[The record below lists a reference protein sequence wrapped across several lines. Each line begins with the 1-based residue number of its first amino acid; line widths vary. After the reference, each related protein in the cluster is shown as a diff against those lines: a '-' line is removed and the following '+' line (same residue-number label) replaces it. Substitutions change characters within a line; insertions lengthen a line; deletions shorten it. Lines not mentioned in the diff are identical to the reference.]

1 MDSPLAAGRHD
12 LPAHGTGWVDDV
24 LLAGPG
30 SETCLVLGAPITRA
44 QLRAEVTSRQ
54 ARLTDAGLR
63 PGGAIALRL
72 PSSLAY
78 VANLLAAWR
87 IGAQVT
93 LLDHRLSRGEVE
105 RALERVGAQFLV
117 QPAAAV
123 VAPLRGFVT
132 VDETVVALPAGRPA
146 PTSHALIQLSS
157 GSTGPSKVIGRTVDD
172 LVAEIERYTR
182 IDGVPRPGERL
193 VLLASMAHVLGLVG
207 GLLYA
212 LHARVRLTL
221 PERMTVGGVLGAITA
236 ESTPTTVIGVPVHL
250 EMLMA
255 GRPDGPLSQFVR
267 MTTAGELVRPG
278 VRERFATC
286 YDTVLANMYGMTEV
300 GVIATD
306 LFGAH
311 RPGVRP
317 APGID
322 VRVVDGELQVRRP
335 VTPYVGLVDESR
347 WSDGWLRTR
356 DAASLDPVTGLVTI
370 RGRLDSQVSIGG
382 LKVDLTEVEQAILDL
397 PGVTEVVV
405 TFDGG
410 AIEAYTAVEKPW
422 TGPELDAALEDVL
435 APYKRPLR
443 WQLLERLPRT
453 SSGKVVR
460 DVAVLRRASAGPTPS

>member
-1 MDSPLAAGRHD
+1 MDSSLTSGRHG
-12 LPAHGTGWVDDV
+12 LPAHGTDWVDDV

-30 SETCLVLGAPITRA
+30 SETCLVLGAPVTRA
-44 QLRAEVTSRQ
+44 QLRAEVTTRQ

-146 PTSHALIQLSS
+146 PTSHVLIQLSS
-157 GSTGPSKVIGRTVDD
+157 GSTGPSKVIGRTADD

-255 GRPDGPLSQFVR
+255 GRPDGPLPQFVR

-306 LFGAH
+306 LLGVH
-311 RPGVRP
+311 RPAVSP
-317 APGID
+317 APGIE

-335 VTPYVGLVDESR
+335 VTPYVGLFDESR

-356 DAASLDPVTGLVTI
+356 DAASLDPGTGLVTI